1 MLYRTR
7 CPFATTYFSYK
18 CCYFQ
23 ILQPCIGMN
32 MVTYPVC
39 HWWIDNNKSAT
50 EGLSHT
56 KLVYMSIKGWTSW
69 VWPPWIGFSQIN
81 SNTLPMLCPIQLPN
95 WGITHTDLV
104 FVSWESFPGFKGH
117 VGKSFHQCPQ
127 DFALLRCT
135 NLSHLMICGK
145 MLGCPGSW
153 NTSGRTSTW
162 KCRLAGKSIFFP
174 KWKPRCLQLNSRLQ
188 LYKIWAAPHNFN
200 TVLTQRFEIQVF
212 IHRKPVKKS
221 VGIEN
226 PKKPRRQPVPTRR
239 LLRKFT

>member
-1 MLYRTR
+1 MTWWVYLRPKQKTTGNTYMLYRTR

-127 DFALLRCT
+127 ESLPFDDLWEDAGVPSILEYIGS
-135 NLSHLMICGK
+135 NKHLEV
-145 MLGCPGSW
+145 PASW
-153 NTSGRTSTW
+153 
-162 KCRLAGKSIFFP
+162 KEHFLP
-174 KWKPRCLQLNSRLQ
+174 
-188 LYKIWAAPHNFN
+188 
-200 TVLTQRFEIQVF
+200 
-212 IHRKPVKKS
+212 
-221 VGIEN
+221 
-226 PKKPRRQPVPTRR
+226 
-239 LLRKFT
+239 